1 MTVLRVAVPVLRGK
15 RRFHLLKGRPWSP
28 VEHLVLQSLAKT
40 PRTAAN
46 LSAASNL
53 PRRVVIEMLIRLMR
67 VGWVELSQQPDGALF
82 RATAVGAIRAKEE
95 ELPSALRSVTRW
107 MSFYVDR
114 VTGTPFRGREFQA
127 FPKAKLEERS
137 KQEKIVWL
145 APDENKQDIEP
156 REFLTNLTEE
166 DEQIISVDPSHE
178 RLSELYALVTVQ
190 NGKIE
195 GLPSRAP
202 QALTRAILAAADF
215 VTQQGPT
222 EPRNAVI
229 SHVFKMAAE
238 TREPHVVSAVF
249 SQDDLILGGSP
260 HLDALHMAVRKA
272 RTRLIIHSTFV
283 AADKLEALLPLLR
296 EAALRGVRI
305 DLLWGQ
311 ADNTEEFKT
320 TQDLMRRARE
330 RMVVEGLDGAIQ
342 IHLFSTHSHAK
353 LIIADDLT
361 GGMFSAIVG
370 SCNWL
375 SSGFHSFDASVRCRD
390 PQIVSDV
397 LQTLAKLSRGNDGHW
412 VPLTTDLA
420 HLSTVVGKQRKPS
433 GITVH
438 AALVLGAEHGHFVRE
453 ARDNAKSR
461 IFVTSHR
468 LSEVGNRAI
477 VLPAVAAAQ
486 DQRGVVPR
494 LYFNRTSGTMTTSA
508 ASDLIVAAGKSKVQ
522 LRPVHDPRLHA
533 KILAWDDD
541 SVVITSH
548 NWLSADSSPNQP
560 LQEVGLFIGGG
571 RAADF
576 VIKTFDLQHIA

>member
-1 MTVLRVAVPVLRGK
+1 MLRVAVPVIRGK

-40 PRTAAN
+40 SRTATS

-82 RATAVGAIRAKEE
+82 RATNAGAIRAKEE
-95 ELPSALRSVTRW
+95 ELPSALRSMTRW

-127 FPKAKLEERS
+127 FPKVKLEERS

-145 APDENKQDIEP
+145 EPDADKQDIEP
-156 REFLTNLTEE
+156 REFLTSLTEE
-166 DEQIISVDPSHE
+166 DEQIIGVDPSHE
-178 RLSELYALVTVQ
+178 RLSELYALVTVR

-195 GLPSRAP
+195 GLPTRAP
-202 QALTRAILAAADF
+202 QALTQAILAAADS
-215 VTQQGPT
+215 VTRQRTT
-222 EPRNAVI
+222 EPGNAAV
-229 SHVFKMAAE
+229 SHVFKVATE
-238 TREPHVVSAVF
+238 SREPHIISAVF
-249 SQDDLILGGSP
+249 SQDDVILGG
-260 HLDALHMAVRKA
+260 DAHRDVLHMAIRKA

-283 AADKLEALLPLLR
+283 AEDKLGALLPILKD
-296 EAALRGVRI
+296 AALRGVRI

-311 ADNTEEFKT
+311 ADNTEEFKK
-320 TQDLMRRARE
+320 TQDLLRRTRE
-330 RMVVEGLDGAIQ
+330 QIVAAGLDGTIH

-353 LIIADDLT
+353 LIVADDLT

-375 SSGFHSFDASVRCRD
+375 SSGFNSFDASIRSRD

-397 LQTLAKLSRGNDGHW
+397 LQTLAKLSRGSDGHW
-412 VPLTTDLA
+412 VSLTADFA
-420 HLSTVVGKQRKPS
+420 HLSVTVGKQHKPT
-433 GITVH
+433 GMKVR

-453 ARDNAKSR
+453 ARDSAKSR

-486 DQRGVVPR
+486 AQRGIMPR
-494 LYFNRTSGTMTTSA
+494 LYFNRTSGTMTPSA
-508 ASDLIVAAGKSKVQ
+508 ASDLVVTAGKGKVL
-522 LRPVHDPRLHA
+522 LRPVHDPTLHA

-560 LQEVGLFIGGG
+560 LQEVGLFISGG
-571 RAADF
+571 RAADL
-576 VIKTFDLQHIA
+576 VIQTFDHQHIS